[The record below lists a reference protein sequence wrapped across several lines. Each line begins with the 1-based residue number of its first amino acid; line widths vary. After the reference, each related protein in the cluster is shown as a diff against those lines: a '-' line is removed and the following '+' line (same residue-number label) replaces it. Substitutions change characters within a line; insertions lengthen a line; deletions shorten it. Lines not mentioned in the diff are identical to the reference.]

1 MNKREQEQF
10 AAFLEEIYETE
21 ELLDFIK
28 HQLSSSPNYS
38 PHLLFDL
45 ISQRSEAITLQQLR
59 DYLNDKLAVNEREL
73 Y

>member
-10 AAFLEEIYETE
+10 AAFFEETYETE

-28 HQLSSSPNYS
+28 LQLVKSHSFN

-45 ISQRSEAITLQQLR
+45 ISQKADAISLQQMR
-59 DYLNDKLAVNEREL
+59 EYLQDKIACN
-73 Y
+73 

>member
-28 HQLSSSPNYS
+28 HQLSSSPNYN

-45 ISQRSEAITLQQLR
+45 IS
-59 DYLNDKLAVNEREL
+59 
-73 Y
+73 